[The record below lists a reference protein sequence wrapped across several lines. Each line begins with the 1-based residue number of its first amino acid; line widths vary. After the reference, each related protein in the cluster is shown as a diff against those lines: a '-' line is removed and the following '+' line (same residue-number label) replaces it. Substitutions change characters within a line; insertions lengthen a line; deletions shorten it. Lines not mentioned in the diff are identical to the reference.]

1 MKRSKLVFLVGGAII
16 GLGSFANQRALGAE
30 SPPAPCREGVNETG
44 ARLTGAAPASQ
55 SSGASAQKSVNKD
68 PNCQTPDRAGTI
80 IHGGGAASSASGN
93 GVKSSPPA
101 PTHGGFGKTG
111 AYFASAGA

>member
-30 SPPAPCREGVNETG
+30 SPPAPCREGVHDSSD
-44 ARLTGAAPASQ
+44 RRTGAAAASK
-55 SSGASAQKSVNKD
+55 SSGASAQKDANKD
-68 PNCQTPDRAGTI
+68 PNCQTPDRAGSI
-80 IHGGGAASSASGN
+80 IHGGGTASSASGN

-101 PTHGGFGKTG
+101 PTHGGFGSTG
-111 AYFASAGA
+111 ASFLSAST